1 MAGQMTCRDCE
12 LQVTKE
18 DNLFDTQKIQ
28 ASASSCCEV
37 KHDVKNASS
46 VEQSEA
52 VDSSPKQDLIRRNI
66 IKAIHI
72 HAWVRRCLDR
82 PSTVIIVILSPRTS
96 EKKRPTRK
104 IMLVVVT
111 RLTRSVLFW
120 FDGLVRLEDRPASDW
135 GAPDSFCCFAEMRL
149 WISIVCMCRIGGSL
163 YAEYVSTTGRR
174 KKNVYVCT

>member
-1 MAGQMTCRDCE
+1 
-12 LQVTKE
+12 
-18 DNLFDTQKIQ
+18 
-28 ASASSCCEV
+28 
-37 KHDVKNASS
+37 
-46 VEQSEA
+46 
-52 VDSSPKQDLIRRNI
+52 
-66 IKAIHI
+66 
-72 HAWVRRCLDR
+72 
-82 PSTVIIVILSPRTS
+82 
-96 EKKRPTRK
+96 
-104 IMLVVVT
+104 MLVVVT